1 MSRLSA
7 REIAEHAY
15 AAGFRGQALTTAVAV
30 ALAESGG
37 NPKARGDTTITDGTW
52 GPSIGLWQ
60 IRSLRSDYGTGD
72 ERDAKANLDPATNAR
87 HAWSI
92 SDHGTNWTPWSA
104 YTNGSYR
111 RYLDTARAA
120 AQQVAGGHSGGGG
133 HSSGGGQSGGERSDG
148 ERRRRPARGDARP
161 ASDRIVLDLHELREL
176 HTFFDR
182 CADRVRHVRRVVAD
196 IERDLEPARAALTDT
211 ALAGLITQAFAF
223 LQSPPMLPKAEE
235 RMDWHARFAERVR
248 RLAERADGAD
258 GKWTRSDALRFATGM
273 GRADRA
279 ERAVL
284 EALIMGTIVRRRSDL
299 RQHLH
304 RDRDRD
310 HEPRSGD
317 GTPARV
323 DVSGLRNGHVPA
335 SRLASVGDGEKLL
348 EPVARAFRR
357 MDAAARAAGLDLH
370 VNSGY
375 RSYAE
380 QAQLYRDYQNG
391 TGNLA
396 APPGRSTHG
405 LGLSA
410 DINVTNPRVQA
421 WLRENAAKY
430 GFVNDVASE
439 PWHWTYQHR

>member
-15 AAGFRGQALTTAVAV
+15 AAGFRGQALTTAIAV

-37 NPKARGDTTITDGTW
+37 NPGARGDTTITDHTW

-60 IRSLRSDYGTGD
+60 IRSLRADYGTGH
-72 ERDAKANLDPATNAR
+72 ERDAKANLDPAINAR

-111 RYLDTARAA
+111 QYLDTARAA
-120 AQQVAGGHSGGGG
+120 ARQAGRS
-133 HSSGGGQSGGERSDG
+133 GQSEGERS
-148 ERRRRPARGDARP
+148 RKPARDHGRAG
-161 ASDRIVLDLHELREL
+161 ADRIVLDLNELREL

-182 CADRVRHVRRVVAD
+182 CADRVRHVRRAVAD
-196 IERDLEPARAALTDT
+196 IERDLEPARSALKDT
-211 ALAGLITQAFAF
+211 ALAGLITQTFTF
-223 LQSPPMLPKAEE
+223 VQSPPALPKTEE

-248 RLAERADGAD
+248 RLAERADGDD
-258 GKWTRSDALRFATGM
+258 GKWTRADALRFATGI

-284 EALIMGTIVRRRSDL
+284 EALLLGPVVRRRGDL
-299 RQHLH
+299 RHHLH
-304 RDRDRD
+304 RPERDS
-310 HEPRSGD
+310 HGGAPG
-317 GTPARV
+317 RV
-323 DVSGLRNGHVPA
+323 DVSGLRNGHVPV

-348 EPVARAFRR
+348 GPVARQFRR

-375 RSYAE
+375 RTYAE
-380 QAQLYRDYQNG
+380 QAQLYRDFQNG
-391 TGNLA
+391 TGNPA

-410 DINVTNPRVQA
+410 DINVTDPRVQA
-421 WLRENAAKY
+421 WLRKNAARY
-430 GFVNDVASE
+430 GFVNDVSSE
-439 PWHWTYQHR
+439 PWHWTYRHR